1 MEIRSNSLKE
11 VLSRAF
17 GLNIAPNNLL
27 EASATVGETGNEKAS
42 NLVVIDEELRKR
54 AGRRLIAEE
63 LNKQKNIEEV
73 VERADKILLSEP
85 EPTDQHYEE
94 TDQGWIDDCLDGAGK
109 AYHEDLKNY
118 WARLLAGEIKH
129 PGFYS
134 LRAIDF
140 MKKLSKK
147 DAERIRRICQYVMY
161 DNKGDAVIFKYDSE
175 EISYGDLSFLMELR
189 LLDSS
194 SFVVKQYKFETGE
207 GYAFLFKNNVGF
219 LIKVKKREYD
229 LPIYSFTELGKE
241 ILTIID
247 DTGVNLDY
255 LKNFAT
261 EITKMKEIEVVVGEF
276 VRMGTSVSFLKND
289 KYFEIPIKLNAEE
302 SAQEG
307 SK

>member
-1 MEIRSNSLKE
+1 MDIQNELLKR
-11 VLSRAF
+11 VLSKPF
-17 GLNIAPNNLL
+17 GWNLATRNLL
-27 EASATVGETGNEKAS
+27 ESSSAEEDPDEGGNKELS
-42 NLVVIDEELRKR
+42 LIDEALSQR
-54 AGRRLIAEE
+54 AGRRLVAEE
-63 LNKQKNIEEV
+63 INKQKNMEDV
-73 VERADKILLSEP
+73 VQRADEILQAEP
-85 EPTDQHYEE
+85 APTADGEE
-94 TDQGWIDDCLDGAGK
+94 SDQGWIEECLDGAGK
-109 AYHEDLKNY
+109 AYHENLKNY

-161 DNKGDAVIFKYDSE
+161 DNKGDAVIFKYDAE

-207 GYAFLFKNNVGF
+207 GHAFLFKNNVGF

-276 VRMGTSVSFLKND
+276 IRNGTSVSFLRND

>member
-1 MEIRSNSLKE
+1 MDIQNELLKR
-11 VLSRAF
+11 VLSKPF
-17 GLNIAPNNLL
+17 GWNLVTLNLL
-27 EASATVGETGNEKAS
+27 ESSSAEEGLDEGGNKELS
-42 NLVVIDEELRKR
+42 LIDEALSQR
-54 AGRRLIAEE
+54 AGRRLVAEE
-63 LNKQKNIEEV
+63 INKQKNMEDV
-73 VERADKILLSEP
+73 VQRADEILQAEP
-85 EPTDQHYEE
+85 APTANGEE
-94 TDQGWIDDCLDGAGK
+94 SDQGWVEECLDGAGK

-134 LRAIDF
+134 LRTIDF

-161 DNKGDAVIFKYDSE
+161 DNKGDAVIFRNDAEDVRYS
-175 EISYGDLSFLMELR
+175 DLSFLMELR

-194 SFVVKQYKFETGE
+194 SFVVKQYKFGK
-207 GYAFLFKNNVGF
+207 GKGHAFLFKNSVGF
-219 LIKVKKREYD
+219 LVKVNKSEYN

-247 DTGVNLDY
+247 DTEANYDY
-255 LKNFAT
+255 LKNFAA
-261 EITKMKEIEVVVGEF
+261 EITKKKEIEVVGGDF
-276 VRMGTSVSFLKND
+276 FRNGTLASFLRND

>member
-1 MEIRSNSLKE
+1 MDIQNELLKR
-11 VLSRAF
+11 VLSKPF
-17 GLNIAPNNLL
+17 GWNLATRNLL
-27 EASATVGETGNEKAS
+27 ESSSAEEGLDEGGNKELS
-42 NLVVIDEELRKR
+42 LIDEALSQR
-54 AGRRLIAEE
+54 AGRRLVAEE
-63 LNKQKNIEEV
+63 INKQKNMEDV
-73 VERADKILLSEP
+73 VQRADEILQAEP
-85 EPTDQHYEE
+85 APTANGEE
-94 TDQGWIDDCLDGAGK
+94 SDQGWVEECLDGAGK

-161 DNKGDAVIFKYDSE
+161 DNKGDAVIFRNDAEDVRYS
-175 EISYGDLSFLMELR
+175 DLSFLMELR

-194 SFVVKQYKFETGE
+194 SFVVKQYKFGK
-207 GYAFLFKNNVGF
+207 GKGHAFLFKNSVGF
-219 LIKVKKREYD
+219 LVKVNKSEYD

-247 DTGVNLDY
+247 DTEANYDY

-276 VRMGTSVSFLKND
+276 IRNGTSVSFLRND

>member
-1 MEIRSNSLKE
+1 MDIQNELLKR
-11 VLSRAF
+11 VLSKPF
-17 GLNIAPNNLL
+17 GWNLVTRNLL
-27 EASATVGETGNEKAS
+27 ESSSAEEGSAEGGNKELS
-42 NLVVIDEELRKR
+42 LIDEALSQR
-54 AGRRLIAEE
+54 AGRRLVAEE
-63 LNKQKNIEEV
+63 INKQKNMEDV
-73 VERADKILLSEP
+73 VQRADEILQAEP
-85 EPTDQHYEE
+85 VPTADGEE
-94 TDQGWIDDCLDGAGK
+94 SDQGWVEECLDGAGK

-161 DNKGDAVIFKYDSE
+161 DNKGDAVIFRNDAEDVRYS
-175 EISYGDLSFLMELR
+175 DLSFLMELR

-194 SFVVKQYKFETGE
+194 SFVVKQYKFGK
-207 GYAFLFKNNVGF
+207 GKGHAFLFKNSVGF
-219 LIKVKKREYD
+219 LVKVNKSEYD

-247 DTGVNLDY
+247 DTEANYDY

-261 EITKMKEIEVVVGEF
+261 EITKMKEIEVVGGEF
-276 VRMGTSVSFLKND
+276 IRNGTSVSFLRND
-289 KYFEIPIKLNAEE
+289 KYFEIPIKLNAKE

>member
-1 MEIRSNSLKE
+1 MDIQNE
-11 VLSRAF
+11 VLKRVLSKPF
-17 GLNIAPNNLL
+17 GWNLSTRNLL
-27 EASATVGETGNEKAS
+27 ESSSSEEGTDEGKNDE
-42 NLVVIDEELRKR
+42 LVLIDEALSQR
-54 AGRRLIAEE
+54 AGRRLVAEE
-63 LNKQKNIEEV
+63 INKQKNMEDV
-73 VERADKILLSEP
+73 VQRADEILQAESA
-85 EPTDQHYEE
+85 PTASGEE
-94 TDQGWIDDCLDGAGK
+94 SDQGWVEECLDGAGK

-161 DNKGDAVIFKYDSE
+161 DNKGDAVIFRYDVE
-175 EISYGDLSFLMELR
+175 DVSYSDLSFLMELR

-194 SFVVKQYKFETGE
+194 IFVVQQYKYETGE
-207 GYAFLFKNNVGF
+207 GHAFFFKNNVGF
-219 LIKVKKREYD
+219 LVEVKKSEYN

-247 DTGVNLDY
+247 DTEANLDY

-261 EITKMKEIEVVVGEF
+261 EITKNKNDIEVVCGDFIRSE
-276 VRMGTSVSFLKND
+276 TTVSLLKND
-289 KYFEIPIKLNAEE
+289 KYFEIPTKENASE
-302 SAQEG
+302 SSRDT

>member
-1 MEIRSNSLKE
+1 MDIQNELLKR
-11 VLSRAF
+11 VLSKPF
-17 GLNIAPNNLL
+17 GWNLATRNLL
-27 EASATVGETGNEKAS
+27 ESSSAEEDPGEGGNKELS
-42 NLVVIDEELRKR
+42 LIDEALSQR
-54 AGRRLIAEE
+54 AGRRLVAEE
-63 LNKQKNIEEV
+63 INKQKNMEDV
-73 VERADKILLSEP
+73 VQRADEILQAEP
-85 EPTDQHYEE
+85 APIADGEE
-94 TDQGWIDDCLDGAGK
+94 SDQGWVEECLDGAGK

-161 DNKGDAVIFKYDSE
+161 DNKGDAVIFRNDAEDVRYS
-175 EISYGDLSFLMELR
+175 DLSFLMELR

-194 SFVVKQYKFETGE
+194 SFVVKQYKFGK
-207 GYAFLFKNNVGF
+207 GKGHAFLFKNSVGF
-219 LIKVKKREYD
+219 LVKVNKSEYD

-247 DTGVNLDY
+247 DTEANYDY

-261 EITKMKEIEVVVGEF
+261 EITKMKEIEVIGGEF
-276 VRMGTSVSFLKND
+276 IRNGTSVSFLRND